1 MNWRHSMNQQER
13 LTEYLEKHGTIDPLK
28 AWTQLGIYRLA
39 DTVFNLRKKGYAI
52 TTANKKVKNKFKEVC
67 VVAEYKLEANND

>member
-39 DTVFNLRKKGYAI
+39 DGIFKLRKKGYDI
-52 TTANKKVKNKFKEVC
+52 TTSDKKVKNKFKEVC
-67 VVAEYKLEANND
+67 VVAEYKLEAK